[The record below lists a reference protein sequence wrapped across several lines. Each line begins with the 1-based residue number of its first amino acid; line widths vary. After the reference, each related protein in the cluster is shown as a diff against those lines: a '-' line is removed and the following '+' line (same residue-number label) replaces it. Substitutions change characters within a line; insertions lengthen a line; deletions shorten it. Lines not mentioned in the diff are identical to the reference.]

1 MRIHAGAL
9 LLCRHCACISMKIK
23 KILMMTAMILCATS
37 SSMAAA
43 ATNEINIAYV
53 KSPFNLQN
61 IVMKQNQVL
70 EKEFAKDN
78 IKINWVSINSG
89 AQQAQAMAAGALD
102 VSAVMNTASLL
113 MANGAGNPVYVA
125 TGVAR
130 PTQVFAIVGRPG
142 EQMKIEDL
150 KGKKV
155 AGPKGT
161 ALHQI
166 LVAAL
171 KTKGLTTS
179 DVEFL
184 QMDPGKAQAAL
195 LGGHVD
201 AALLAAGLIIKANE
215 SGAKT
220 ITTADGLV
228 NPLLVMAV
236 SGQFAKENEALLQRI
251 VNAHRA
257 TNQWIASHYD
267 EAIAMGAKEEGV
279 SIEDAKKLAQWSH
292 YFDVLTSEDVK
303 SLAIDQAFLLEN
315 GMMQNKVDTDKLV
328 LPMALK

>member
-1 MRIHAGAL
+1 MKLKKLLVVSAMVLAGSL
-9 LLCRHCACISMKIK
+9 
-23 KILMMTAMILCATS
+23 S
-37 SSMAAA
+37 SLAQA
-43 ATNEINIAYV
+43 ATDQINIAYV

-61 IVMKQNQVL
+61 IVMKQNQLL
-70 EKEFAKDN
+70 EKEFQKDG

-89 AQQAQAMAAGALD
+89 AQQAQAMAAGSLD

-113 MANGAGNPVYVA
+113 MANGAGNKIFVA

-130 PTQVFAIVGRPG
+130 PTQVFAVVGKPG
-142 EQMKIEDL
+142 NQMKIEDL

-171 KTKGLTTS
+171 NSKGMNIN

-184 QMDPGKAQAAL
+184 QMDLPKAQAAL

-201 AALLAAGLIIKANE
+201 AALLAAGLVIKANAA
-215 SGAKT
+215 GAKT
-220 ITTADGLV
+220 IVTADGYV

-236 SGQFAKENEALLQRI
+236 SEKFVKENKPLLERI
-251 VNAHRA
+251 VKVHRQ
-257 TNQWIASHYD
+257 TTQWIADNYD
-267 EAIAMGAKEEGV
+267 KAIEMGAKEEGV
-279 SIEDAKKLAQWSH
+279 SLSDAQKLAQWSH
-292 YFDVLTSEDVK
+292 YFDVITDNDLK
-303 SLAIDQAFLLEN
+303 SLKLDQDFLYEN
-315 GMMQNKVDTDKLV
+315 GMMKNKVNTDVLV
-328 LPMALK
+328 LPMARQ

>member
-1 MRIHAGAL
+1 MKLKKLLVVSAMVLAGSL
-9 LLCRHCACISMKIK
+9 
-23 KILMMTAMILCATS
+23 S
-37 SSMAAA
+37 SLAQA
-43 ATNEINIAYV
+43 ATDQINIAYV

-61 IVMKQNQVL
+61 IVMKQNQLL
-70 EKEFAKDN
+70 EKEFQKDG

-89 AQQAQAMAAGALD
+89 AQQAQAMAAGSLD

-113 MANGAGNPVYVA
+113 MANGVGNKIFVA

-130 PTQVFAIVGRPG
+130 PTQVFAVVGKPG
-142 EQMKIEDL
+142 NQMKIEDL

-171 KTKGLTTS
+171 NSKGMNIN

-184 QMDPGKAQAAL
+184 QMDLPKAQAAL

-201 AALLAAGLIIKANE
+201 AALLAAGLVIKANAA
-215 SGAKT
+215 GAKT
-220 ITTADGLV
+220 IVTADGYV

-236 SGQFAKENEALLQRI
+236 SEKFVKENKPLLERI
-251 VNAHRA
+251 VKVHRQ
-257 TNQWIASHYD
+257 TTKWIADNYD
-267 EAIAMGAKEEGV
+267 KAIEMGAKEEGV
-279 SIEDAKKLAQWSH
+279 SLSDAQKLAQWSH
-292 YFDVLTSEDVK
+292 YFDVITDNDLK
-303 SLAIDQAFLLEN
+303 SLKLDQDFLYEN
-315 GMMQNKVDTDKLV
+315 GMMKNKVNTDDLV
-328 LPMALK
+328 LPMARQ

>member
-1 MRIHAGAL
+1 MTLKKL
-9 LLCRHCACISMKIK
+9 LLV
-23 KILMMTAMILCATS
+23 TAMVLTGSLSAAQAATS
-37 SSMAAA
+37 
-43 ATNEINIAYV
+43 EINVAYV

-61 IVMKQNQVL
+61 IVMKQNQLL
-70 EKEFAKDN
+70 EKEFQKDG

-89 AQQAQAMAAGALD
+89 AQQAQAMAAGSLD

-113 MANGAGNPVYVA
+113 MANGAGNKIYIA

-130 PTQVFAIVGRPG
+130 PTQVFAVVGKPG
-142 EQMKIEDL
+142 KQMKIEDL

-171 KTKGLTTS
+171 NSKGMNIK

-184 QMDPGKAQAAL
+184 QMDPAKAQAAL

-201 AALLAAGLIIKANE
+201 AALLAAGLVIKANA

-220 ITTADGLV
+220 IVTADGYV
-228 NPLLVMAV
+228 NPLLVMAASEKFV
-236 SGQFAKENEALLQRI
+236 KENKPLLERI
-251 VNAHRA
+251 VKVHRQ
-257 TNQWIASHYD
+257 TTKWIGDNY
-267 EAIAMGAKEEGV
+267 EQAIAIGAKEEGV
-279 SIEDAKKLAQWSH
+279 SLDDAKKLAQWSH
-292 YFDVLTSEDVK
+292 YFDVITDNDMN
-303 SLAIDQAFLLEN
+303 SLKLDQTFLIEN
-315 GMMQNKVDTDKLV
+315 GMMQNKVNTDQLV
-328 LPMALK
+328 LPMARQ

>member
-1 MRIHAGAL
+1 MTLKKL
-9 LLCRHCACISMKIK
+9 LLV
-23 KILMMTAMILCATS
+23 TAMVLTGSLSAAQAATS
-37 SSMAAA
+37 
-43 ATNEINIAYV
+43 EINVAYV

-61 IVMKQNQVL
+61 IVMKQNQLL
-70 EKEFAKDN
+70 EKEFQKDG

-89 AQQAQAMAAGALD
+89 AQQAQAMAAGSLD

-113 MANGAGNPVYVA
+113 MANGAGNKIYIA

-130 PTQVFAIVGRPG
+130 PTQVFAVVGKPG
-142 EQMKIEDL
+142 KQMKIEDL

-171 KTKGLTTS
+171 NSKGMNIK

-184 QMDPGKAQAAL
+184 QMDPAKAQAAL

-201 AALLAAGLIIKANE
+201 AALLAAGLVIKANA

-220 ITTADGLV
+220 IVTADGYV
-228 NPLLVMAV
+228 NPLLVMAASEKFV
-236 SGQFAKENEALLQRI
+236 KENKPLLER
-251 VNAHRA
+251 
-257 TNQWIASHYD
+257 
-267 EAIAMGAKEEGV
+267 IAMGAKEEGV
-279 SIEDAKKLAQWSH
+279 SLDDAKKLAQWSH
-292 YFDVLTSEDVK
+292 YFDVITDNDMN
-303 SLAIDQAFLLEN
+303 SLKLDQAFLIEN
-315 GMMQNKVDTDKLV
+315 GMMQNKVNTDQLV
-328 LPMALK
+328 LPMARQ

>member
-1 MRIHAGAL
+1 MRL
-9 LLCRHCACISMKIK
+9 K
-23 KILMMTAMILCATS
+23 KILMISAMLLTGS
-37 SSMAAA
+37 LMGMAHAA
-43 ATNEINIAYV
+43 PDQINIAYV

-61 IVMKQNQVL
+61 IVMKQNQLL
-70 EKEFAKDN
+70 EKEFQKDG

-89 AQQAQAMAAGALD
+89 AQQAQAMAAGSLD

-113 MANGAGNPVYVA
+113 MANGAGNKVYVA

-130 PTQVFAIVGRPG
+130 PTQVFAIVGQPG
-142 EQMKIEDL
+142 KQMKIEDL

-171 KTKGLTTS
+171 KSKGMTIN

-195 LGGHVD
+195 LGKHVD
-201 AALLAAGLIIKANE
+201 AALLAAGLIIKA
-215 SGAKT
+215 
-220 ITTADGLV
+220 TADGFV

-236 SGQFAKENEALLQRI
+236 SEKFAKENPALLQRI
-251 VNAHRA
+251 VKVHRQ
-257 TNQWIASHYD
+257 TTQWISDNY
-267 EAIAMGAKEEGV
+267 EKAITMGAKEEGV
-279 SIEDAKKLAQWSH
+279 SFDDAKKLAQWSH
-292 YFDVLTSEDVK
+292 YFDVITEQDMQ
-303 SLAIDQAFLLEN
+303 SLKLDQDFLLEN
-315 GMMQNKVDTDKLV
+315 GMMQNKVNTDQLV
-328 LPMALK
+328 LPMARQ